1 MRKCRHDQVADGL
14 TISCSITP
22 GDWLSE
28 HVICEGCVTN
38 SDCLGKTCCSLQ
50 LHVLNPPQLTQVCI
64 K

>member
-28 HVICEGCVTN
+28 HVICEGFVTN

-50 LHVLNPPQLTQVCI
+50 LYVLN
-64 K
+64 